1 MLKDIIKKEIY
12 RFISESE
19 IHERI
24 GSGNA
29 SVALSKTKDRVGEKR
44 SDRIR
49 KDAILSLLNKYMNKN
64 LNFIIE
70 FKDDSLVEFKLID
83 AYTEPARL
91 GSSNEYMYDA
101 ELILIFKSDRGKEIR
116 IKYHIF
122 DDMYSGSDL
131 MNTHMNRKLANVLVN
146 IANLYRETFFKAYS
160 DSIDMISKHENDF
173 NMNPK
178 SNISVYDFNLK

>member
-1 MLKDIIKKEIY
+1 MVRDIIKEETY
-12 RFISESE
+12 RFIHENN

-49 KDAILSLLNKYMNKN
+49 TDAIHSLLSKYMNKN
-64 LNFIIE
+64 LNFVIE
-70 FKDDSLVEFKLID
+70 FKDESLVEFRLVD

-91 GSSNEYMYDA
+91 GSSNDYLYDA
-101 ELILIFKSDRGKEIR
+101 ELILIFKSNEEKEVK

-122 DDMYSGSDL
+122 DDHYSGSDL
-131 MNTHMNRKLANVLVN
+131 MNTHMNRKLANTLVN
-146 IANLYRETFFKAYS
+146 IAHLYRETFFKAYS
-160 DSIDMISKHENDF
+160 DNIDMISNHEKDF
-173 NMNPK
+173 SGNPK
-178 SNISVYDFNLK
+178 SKITIYDFNLR